1 MAQSLEGTTV
11 LVTGAAGG
19 LGKAIAK
26 GYLDAGANVAICD
39 ISDERLKQTSDEFER
54 TGRFL
59 GAKTDVT
66 DEVAVNELVDAVVAK
81 FGRIDVLVNNAG
93 IADTFHPIGT
103 LSKEI
108 WDRVLSINL
117 TGSFLAAKAAVNAM
131 EKQSPP
137 GGVIIQI
144 GSTASSRGLE
154 AGVAYTVSKH
164 GVVALVKNTAGFYG
178 PKGIYAIGLMLG
190 PMIDTNISE
199 GMKALDEFN
208 MEAYSLTVA
217 ASLKPEQL
225 GEVAVKLSDVAK
237 YCVFLSDRSIAA
249 SANGSCI
256 TFNKNSPRA

>member
-1 MAQSLEGTTV
+1 MTQSLEGTTV

-26 GYLDAGANVAICD
+26 GYLGAGANVAICD
-39 ISDERLKQTSDEFER
+39 ISDERLKQTSDEFEG

-59 GAKTDVT
+59 GVKTDVT
-66 DEVAVNELVDAVVAK
+66 DEAAVNELIDAVVAK

-93 IADTFHPIGT
+93 VMDTFDPIGT
-103 LSKEI
+103 LSKET
-108 WDRVLSINL
+108 WDRVLNINL
-117 TGSFLAAKAAVNAM
+117 TGSFLPAKAAVNVM

-137 GGVIIQI
+137 GGVVIQI

-164 GVVALVKNTAGFYG
+164 GVAALVKNTAGFYG

-190 PMIDTNISE
+190 AMTDTNISE
-199 GMKALDEFN
+199 GTKALGGFN
-208 MEAYSLTVA
+208 VEAYSLTVS

-225 GEVAVKLSDVAK
+225 GEIAVKLDDVAK
-237 YCVFLSDRSIAA
+237 YCMFLSDRSIAA

>member
-26 GYLDAGANVAICD
+26 GYLDAGASVAICD
-39 ISDERLKQTSDEFER
+39 INDERLKQTSDEFER

-59 GAKTDVT
+59 GVKTDVT
-66 DEVAVNELVDAVVAK
+66 DEAAVNELVDAVVAK

-93 IADTFHPIGT
+93 IADTFDPIGI
-103 LSKEI
+103 LSKET
-108 WDRVLSINL
+108 WDRVLNINL
-117 TGSFLAAKAAVNAM
+117 TGSFLPAKAAVNAM

-144 GSTASSRGLE
+144 GSTASSRGME

-164 GVVALVKNTAGFYG
+164 GVEALVKNTAGFYG

-190 PMIDTNISE
+190 AMIDTNISE
-199 GMKALDEFN
+199 GMKALGRFN
-208 MEAYSLTVA
+208 MEAYSLTA
-217 ASLKPEQL
+217 SASLKPEQL
-225 GEVAVKLSDVAK
+225 GEVAVKLDDAAK

-249 SANGSCI
+249 TANGSCI